1 MGNGIDGEQ
10 FLLRNQVSEALGNY
24 SPIYNSVLIPM
35 STFKKQDEWL
45 STLFHEKTHWAQF
58 NLSPWGQF
66 LLYLYEFYVGLSEEI
81 LVHTKASCGRIDKP
95 LLIFMAAGSRR
106 EQDQRLNALCNDHI
120 TAFDA
125 LLPLL
130 FDAGDAISTQALDDA
145 ITTLRFFAIVPERR
159 QELMK
164 SEAFPL
170 TASSLAADWSGVPS
184 WRSLVETWA
193 RTVELLA
200 GVRHGFSTHDR
211 SGVLLEQIMQGD
223 YGDLF
228 PIFLELSGLN
238 TPRVNEIQTYSMLA
252 ACAVAMQ
259 SPVHPGFV
267 GHSRGLL
274 DWSDVYPQTRFIKA
288 ARAVQATGP
297 VGDLRPDDLRQH
309 EMAVADLM
317 DRICAHLGWPSAG
330 ELAEGFAQRCSNAV
344 VTPGLYAPGYLTAT
358 PLISRD
364 PSLLA
369 FGPCHSA
376 WNAFETRIGSVPVF
390 VDPLLSKRV
399 PGPAALDNLEPR
411 TYAQILTGVKF
422 NLFNEILYDVSFSKF
437 ALNTFEDRAWVDD
450 QASRSVAASLFITP
464 VLDALERRGVHVK
477 DIFQWDVH
485 KGGLEG
491 NKILI
496 LIKSKSAMSQDFKAV
511 FDRGPVPWEL
521 KINGQ
526 RRQ

>member
-1 MGNGIDGEQ
+1 MANGIDGEQ
-10 FLLRNQVSEALGNY
+10 FLLRNQVSEALGCY
-24 SPIYNSVLIPM
+24 SPFYNSVLIPM
-35 STFKKQDEWL
+35 PIFEGQDEQLL

-81 LVHTKASCGRIDKP
+81 LVHTKATRGRIDKP
-95 LLIFMAAGSRR
+95 LWIFMASGSRR
-106 EQDQRLNALCNDHI
+106 EHDERLNALCNDHI
-120 TAFDA
+120 TALDA
-125 LLPLL
+125 LPLL
-130 FDAGDAISTQALDDA
+130 FRGGNTISTQALDDA
-145 ITTLRFFAIVPERR
+145 IKTLRFFAIVPERR
-159 QELMK
+159 QELME

-170 TASSLAADWSGVPS
+170 TASSLPAVRSGVPS

-223 YGDLF
+223 YGALF

-238 TPRVNEIQTYSMLA
+238 APRINEIQTYSMLA
-252 ACAVAMQ
+252 VCAVAMQ
-259 SPVHPGFV
+259 SPVHPGFA
-267 GHSRGLL
+267 GHWGGLS
-274 DWSDVYPQTRFIKA
+274 DWSDVYPETRFIKA

-297 VGDLRPDDLRQH
+297 VGDLRPDDPRQH
-309 EMAVADLM
+309 EIAVADLM

-344 VTPGLYAPGYLTAT
+344 VTPGLYAPGYLTAA

-376 WNAFETRIGSVPVF
+376 WDDFETRIGSVPVF

-411 TYAQILTGVKF
+411 THTQILTGVKF
-422 NLFNEILYDVSFSKF
+422 NLFNEILYEDSFSKF
-437 ALNTFEDRAWVDD
+437 EIDAFTDGAWVED
-450 QASRSVAASLFITP
+450 QAARSVADSLFITP
-464 VLDALERRGVHVK
+464 VLDALECRGVHVK
-477 DIFQWDVH
+477 DIFQWDVYTR
-485 KGGLEG
+485 GSEG
-491 NKILI
+491 NKKLI
-496 LIKSKSAMSQDFKAV
+496 LVKSAMHRDFNAV
-511 FDRGPVPWEL
+511 FDRDPVPWL
-521 KINGQ
+521 LAVNGQ
-526 RRQ
+526 QRE